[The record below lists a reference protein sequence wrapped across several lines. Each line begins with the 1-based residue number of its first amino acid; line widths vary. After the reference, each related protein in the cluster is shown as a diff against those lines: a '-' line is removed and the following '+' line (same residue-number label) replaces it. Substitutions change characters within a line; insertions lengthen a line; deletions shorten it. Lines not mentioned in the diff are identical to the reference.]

1 VLDQQDIARV
11 LQDGARDAL
20 PVLAS
25 LPEGAEDEKVERPLQ
40 KFGAVGVVLG

>member
-20 PVLAS
+20 PVLAAQS
-25 LPEGAEDEKVERPLQ
+25 QCSKDQKIERALQ
-40 KFGAVGVVLG
+40 QRGAVGVILG